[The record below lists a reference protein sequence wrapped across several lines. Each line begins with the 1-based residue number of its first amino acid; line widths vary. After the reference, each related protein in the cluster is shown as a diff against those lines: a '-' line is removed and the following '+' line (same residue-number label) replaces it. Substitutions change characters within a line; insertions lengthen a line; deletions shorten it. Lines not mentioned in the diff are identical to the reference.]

1 MATRTMLDV
10 SNLCSSYGNIKAVD
24 GVDLR
29 VAEGTIT
36 ALIGANGSGKSTTM
50 KALSGHHPP
59 VAGTVVFDGEDI
71 TGWAPHRI
79 VRRGLAFLPERP
91 LSVLAPLSIEE
102 NLVLSRSAGRGDAS
116 ALLERCYEIF
126 PFLRDRRRQIAG
138 TLSGGEQQMMAFA
151 RILMTDPAMILIDSP
166 AIGLSPSMTDAVYE
180 VIARLRAEGQTML
193 LIEQSAEL
201 ALVVSD
207 HVYLLHRGRNQL
219 DGPAAELR
227 GSKDLVDAYLA

>member
-1 MATRTMLDV
+1 MLTV
-10 SNLCSSYGNIKAVD
+10 SSLCSSYGNIRAVD
-24 GVDLR
+24 RVDLE
-29 VAEGTIT
+29 VAAGSIT

-50 KALSGHHPP
+50 KTLSGHHAPDS
-59 VAGTVVFDGEDI
+59 GRIVFDGEDI

-91 LSVLAPLSIEE
+91 MSVLAPLSIEE
-102 NLVLSRSAGRGDAS
+102 NLLLSRAARRGDTAE
-116 ALLERCYEIF
+116 LLDRCYTTF
-126 PFLRDRRRQIAG
+126 PFLKDRRRQIAG
-138 TLSGGEQQMMAFA
+138 TLSGGEQQLMAIA
-151 RILMTDPAMILIDSP
+151 RVLMTDPRMILIDSP
-166 AIGLSPSMTDAVYE
+166 AIGLSPSATDAVYE
-180 VIARLRAEGQTML
+180 VITRLRSEGLTML

-227 GSKDLVDAYLA
+227 GSRDLVDAYLA

>member
-1 MATRTMLDV
+1 MLAV
-10 SNLCSSYGNIKAVD
+10 SNLSSSYGNIKAVEQI
-24 GVDLR
+24 DLT
-29 VAEGTIT
+29 VEQGTIT

-50 KALSGHHPP
+50 MALSGHHPP
-59 VAGTVVFDGEDI
+59 VGGTVVFNGEDI

-91 LSVLAPLSIEE
+91 MSVLAPLTIEE
-102 NLVLSRSAGRGDAS
+102 NLVLSRSAGRGNHDE
-116 ALLERCYEIF
+116 LLARCYETF

-151 RILMTDPAMILIDSP
+151 RILMTDPLMILIDSP

-180 VIARLRAEGQTML
+180 VIARLRSGGQTIL

-207 HVYLLHRGRNQL
+207 HVYLLHRGHNQL